1 MRAFHA
7 IFSAYGFWLPNDPRG
22 SWSTWVGAW
31 ELFRYGG
38 KATKVETTRSVA
50 GRRHDHVLRETVK
63 HHLKY
68 PPVTFTGVQ
77 ARAIGEG
84 FSVAV
89 QKSSYRILACAVLP
103 DHVHVVVESHRNK
116 PTQVVGHLKREATL
130 RLVEQGL
137 HPFRQL
143 YEAGCP
149 LPSCWAEKCW
159 KVFLDTRDDERRAIR
174 YVEDNPQ
181 KEGKPRQHWSC
192 VVARPLARRDKPAG

>member
-50 GRRHDHVLRETVK
+50 GRSHYRARRQETK
-63 HHLKY
+63 RHLKY
-68 PPVTFTGVQ
+68 APVIFTGVQ
-77 ARAIGEG
+77 ARAIGQG
-84 FSVAV
+84 FYVAS
-89 QKSSYRILACAVLP
+89 QKAGYQILACAILP
-103 DHVHVVVESHRNK
+103 DHVHVVVAAHRNK
-116 PTQVVGHLKREATL
+116 PTMVVGHLKREATL
-130 RLVEQGL
+130 QLVAQGL
-137 HPFRQL
+137 HPFQQL
-143 YEAGCP
+143 YEAGRP

-159 KVFLDTRDDERRAIR
+159 KVYLDTRADEERAIR

-192 VVARPLARRDKPAG
+192 VVARTGTRRDKPAG